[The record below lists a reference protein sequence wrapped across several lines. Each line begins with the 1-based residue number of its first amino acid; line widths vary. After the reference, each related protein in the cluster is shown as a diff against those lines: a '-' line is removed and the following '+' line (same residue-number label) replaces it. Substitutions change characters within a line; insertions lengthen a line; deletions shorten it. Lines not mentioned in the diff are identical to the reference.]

1 MGMIEIDI
9 WDATGNKR
17 QPAEV
22 PDDAETGRL
31 VYALVEKLN
40 LPTTGPDGM
49 PLVWSLRTDGY
60 RETERVAGIDLT
72 TAVPPPPAVQ
82 NDLLEQTSLDLFIDI
97 DDLQTYSEI
106 SDVVLDGGIRLYGT
120 MDAGMYAEF
129 TEMLA
134 EQAPGGPIVIA
145 LTTMEGD
152 PEIARSMADDIRLL
166 REKPPAP
173 MRAMAR
179 ADQRQMLHRAFVLAQ
194 RDGQG
199 WRVIQA
205 WQGANLR
212 WYAITLSLMAGIF
225 VLLLLPAYWV
235 ARRITQ
241 PIRQLAEGAATE
253 RPEQTQPL
261 PLNGPPE
268 VRAVGAAYNH
278 MRARIAD
285 YLNERTAMLVAI
297 AHDLRTPMTR
307 LSFRLEQLPDGPRA
321 KAQADVEEM
330 RAMVTTLLDFMRQGS
345 EPMARVRVDL
355 SAIVETLA
363 DDLADMGQDVAV
375 VRSARAVALGDAGA
389 LRRCIGNL
397 VENAVRY
404 GGSARIAIDVK
415 GGRATILVEDD
426 GPGVAEAAIDRLCEP
441 FYRGEA
447 SRNRET
453 GGVGLGLS
461 IARTIADSH
470 GGRLSFANRAEGGLR
485 VSLIL
490 PLVG

>member
-1 MGMIEIDI
+1 MSAPLERINPSILTRIVALVAASLLLALAAMMLVAFRGPPPHARPMLLGEAAQLLRGAGASDAPGSAWSVTRYRSDRAPQPEPEQEID
-9 WDATGNKR
+9 G
-17 QPAEV
+17 Q
-22 PDDAETGRL
+22 
-31 VYALVEKLN
+31 
-40 LPTTGPDGM
+40 
-49 PLVWSLRTDGY
+49 
-60 RETERVAGIDLT
+60 AG
-72 TAVPPPPAVQ
+72 AQ
-82 NDLLEQTSLDLFIDI
+82 
-97 DDLQTYSEI
+97 
-106 SDVVLDGGIRLYGT
+106 
-120 MDAGMYAEF
+120 
-129 TEMLA
+129 
-134 EQAPGGPIVIA
+134 
-145 LTTMEGD
+145 
-152 PEIARSMADDIRLL
+152 IARLIGVPAADIRLL

-426 GPGVAEAAIDRLCEP
+426 GPGVPEAAIERLCEP